1 MKFLSA
7 IALGGEEKNR
17 FLREAQAA
25 AALNHPN
32 IATIYE
38 VDEVDGQSFVADEA
52 KPSFAFSLG
61 SKRRRC
67 QKQ

>member
-7 IALGGEEKNR
+7 IARGSEDKSR

-32 IATIYE
+32 ICAIYAI
-38 VDEVDGQSFVADEA
+38 DEVDGQSFVADEA

-67 QKQ
+67 